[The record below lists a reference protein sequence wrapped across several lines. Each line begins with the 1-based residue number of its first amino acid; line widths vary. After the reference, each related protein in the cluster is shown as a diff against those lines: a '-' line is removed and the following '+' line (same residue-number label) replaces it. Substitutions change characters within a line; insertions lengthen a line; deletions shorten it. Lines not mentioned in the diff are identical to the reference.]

1 MINVAPDITA
11 RPSTL
16 LNQLL
21 AGAAA
26 TATPSFLGEKL
37 GNHWITLNALP
48 DGSLRVQAKLS
59 PDDQTPELGY
69 WYGLEVELVTHR
81 GQILAHDSIWG
92 IEEPDAF
99 GQQWQAFEQELSRVA
114 GELIAQLR
122 QPELIRRLLTNEVEQ
137 LGLTLQALI

>member
-1 MINVAPDITA
+1 MTA
-11 RPSTL
+11 TTTNTACPSTL

-59 PDDQTPELGY
+59 PDEMTAERGY
-69 WYGLEVELVTHR
+69 CYGLEVELVTHR
-81 GQILAHDSIWG
+81 GQILAQDSLWG

-114 GELIAQLR
+114 GELIAELN
-122 QPELIRRLLTNEVEQ
+122 QPATIRRLLTNELEQ
-137 LGLTLQALI
+137 LALTLQALA

>member
-1 MINVAPDITA
+1 MPEITIA

-59 PDDQTPELGY
+59 PDDQTTDRGY
-69 WYGLEVELVTHR
+69 CYGLQVELVTHR
-81 GQILAHDSIWG
+81 GQILAHEALWG
-92 IEEPDAF
+92 IEEPNAF

-114 GELIAQLR
+114 GELIA
-122 QPELIRRLLTNEVEQ
+122 ELNKPARLRRLLTIEIEQ
-137 LGLTLQALI
+137 LGLTLQALA

>member
-1 MINVAPDITA
+1 MLEITTA

-37 GNHWITLNALP
+37 GDHWITLNALP

-59 PDDQTPELGY
+59 PDELTTDRGY
-69 WYGLEVELVTHR
+69 CYGLQVELVTHR
-81 GQILAHDSIWG
+81 GQILAHEALWG
-92 IEEPDAF
+92 IEEPNAF

-114 GELIAQLR
+114 GELIA
-122 QPELIRRLLTNEVEQ
+122 ELNKPARLRRLLTIEIEQ
-137 LGLTLQALI
+137 LGLTLQALA